1 MTKVDASAALPS
13 VTVAC
18 ATTAYRLSGT
28 VSGNISAAEATRNTL
43 DLLALAGRDDIPVA
57 QGAHDHLDHPYG
69 GGAQWVHGENGIG
82 GVELPRNPLAA
93 DSRTAVE
100 LLIDLSHAYA
110 GRLHVLTIGPMTN
123 LAHALDADPTL
134 PERVAAGESEHGIN
148 SLGRKGARA
157 IVDVDHPLAVDDR
170 VSTHLSHQFDALYS
184 GSRSKYASATQLGKL
199 NGQRADA
206 ARGAMNDDC
215 LTRP

>member
-1 MTKVDASAALPS
+1 M
-13 VTVAC
+13 
-18 ATTAYRLSGT
+18 RLVG
-28 VSGNISAAEATRNTL
+28 VGQRITL
-43 DLLALAGRDDIPVA
+43 CDRDL
-57 QGAHDHLDHPYG
+57 
-69 GGAQWVHGENGIG
+69 
-82 GVELPRNPLAA
+82 ELR
-93 DSRTAVE
+93 
-100 LLIDLSHAYA
+100 
-110 GRLHVLTIGPMTN
+110 RLHCVIEVLEFADPGNGVISSQCDTASLPWRW
-123 LAHALDADPTL
+123 LDAVWVSHLSVWPKCIEAL